1 MVLMVL
7 SEKFIDEKGN
17 EGYHIRLKG
26 IPKQVILNHCKKS
39 NISIEDL
46 YMKLLSGEQ
55 IQFNLLDGSNCFRKN
70 STYQQTNMETFYRR
84 VSF

>member
-1 MVLMVL
+1 MNKENTFTV
-7 SEKFIDEKGN
+7 IDDEGK

-26 IPKQVILNHCKKS
+26 IPKQVILNHCRRL

-46 YMKLLSGEQ
+46 YMKLLAGEEVE
-55 IQFNLLDGSNCFRKN
+55 FNLLDGSNCFRKN
-70 STYQQTNMETFYRR
+70 STYQQTNMQSFKRR